1 MKKTV
6 LFAIGLMLSSVVT
19 AQVETAKIAAST
31 GGTFGASGN
40 YVKLYTANPDLS
52 TIVAADSALG
62 DFSNAV
68 LQDGALIYCH
78 VGRSAGHPEGSDQIM
93 VYNAATGD
101 REFDVNTGVSGL
113 QDMAVFEDYL
123 VLIRGFGAADNKA
136 VTVLNKNTNLEVFAD
151 TQIAQPGAMF
161 VNDGMLYVA
170 NTQNDEAVITVY
182 DLTDIAPQKVGEIA
196 VNDTLASGVNGM
208 FVHDGYAYLIH
219 RKFNPDFSLAYD
231 GFTAVNLAD
240 SSFNVDTTVSVN
252 EIFAV
257 NDGKLWLRKNGIS
270 TFDLASGTFAN
281 VTGSTGTAAVFDSI
295 NGNLYLQ
302 NTDFFSYG
310 DLSKF
315 DNNFDTVATAQT
327 NWSGSALTAV
337 YNHLPVVD
345 SVEFTETSLDLIYD
359 FDLTD
364 SDRGDT
370 AYITNAQLL
379 VGHYTLSFDESSVTL
394 EGAFGGFPED
404 TLVVTICDGLGGC
417 ITHSVE
423 IEEAINSVEELTQTN
438 YKIYPNPATDVV
450 FVDGLNQNTEFRII
464 DLSGK
469 EVKRGFT
476 QNRIE
481 VSDLNRGMYLLQMD
495 GGNPQK
501 ILIK

>member
-6 LFAIGLMLSSVVT
+6 LFVTGLLLSAAAT

-31 GGTFGASGN
+31 GGNFGSPGN

-52 TIVAADSALG
+52 SIVVADSALG

-68 LQDGALIYCH
+68 VQDGALIYCH

-113 QDMAVFEDYL
+113 QDMAVYEDYL
-123 VLIRGFGAADNKA
+123 VFIRGFGATDNKA

-151 TQIAQPGAMF
+151 SQITQPGGMF
-161 VNDGMLYVA
+161 VSDGILYVA
-170 NTQNDEAVITVY
+170 NTQNDEAVISVY

-196 VNDTLASGVNGM
+196 VNDTLTSGVNGI
-208 FVHDGYAYLIH
+208 FVYDDFAYLIH
-219 RKFNPDFSLAYD
+219 RKFNPDFSVAYD
-231 GFTAVNLAD
+231 GFTAVSLVD
-240 SSFNVDTTVSVN
+240 SSFTADTSVSVD

-257 NDGKLWLRKNGIS
+257 NDGKLWLRKNGI
-270 TFDLASGTFAN
+270 TTYNLTSGAFAN
-281 VTGSTGTAAVFDSI
+281 ITGTGSTAAVFDSI
-295 NGNLYLQ
+295 NGNFYLQ
-302 NTDFFSYG
+302 NTDFFSFG
-310 DLSKF
+310 DINKL
-315 DNNFDTVATAQT
+315 DGNFDTVATTQT

-337 YNHLPVVD
+337 YNHFPVVD
-345 SVEFTETSLDLIYD
+345 SVEFTETSFELIYD
-359 FDLTD
+359 FEITD
-364 SDRGDT
+364 PDRGDT
-370 AYITNAQLL
+370 AQITNAQLL
-379 VGHYTLSFDESSVTL
+379 VGQYSLSFDESSVTL
-394 EGAFGGFPED
+394 EGALGGFLED

-417 ITHSVE
+417 ITHSIE
-423 IEEAINSVEELTQTN
+423 IEETFNSIEELTEKN
-438 YKIYPNPATDVV
+438 HKIYPNPATDVV

-476 QNRIE
+476 QKQVN
-481 VSDLNRGMYLLQMD
+481 VSDLHRGMYLLQID
-495 GGNPQK
+495 GGKPQK